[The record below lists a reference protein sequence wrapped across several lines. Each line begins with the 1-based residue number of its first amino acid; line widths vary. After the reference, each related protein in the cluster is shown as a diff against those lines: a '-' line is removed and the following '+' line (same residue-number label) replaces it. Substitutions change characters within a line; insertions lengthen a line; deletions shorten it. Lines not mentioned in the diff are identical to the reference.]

1 VAAAVL
7 LGTGVAAAATSIP
20 GANGQ
25 IQGCY
30 NLATGVLRVVSDP
43 TQCLTSSNP
52 LVVKNPALLET
63 PLAWSQAGPQ
73 GPVGPAGAPGSP
85 GAPGASVVATP
96 LQVGDTHC
104 PTGGTQFSVGNGPAS
119 YACNGSAADVSA
131 LQTQV
136 ANLQAT
142 VTALDARVSA
152 LATTSGPTIT
162 GFTAGS
168 AFVTD
173 GGRTSLSATFSGTGA
188 TGVVDHNVGPIT
200 SGSPISIT
208 PPVDVATTYTLT
220 VTDSGG
226 QTATAR
232 VTVTTVPPP
241 LIQSFVASP
250 SSISLLAGQ
259 GAGLTATFSN
269 GTGVI
274 QGIGPVTSGQA
285 IAVQPTTTTT
295 YVLVVTNAAGT
306 TAVSQTTVTVTL

>member
-1 VAAAVL
+1 VAAVL

-30 NLATGVLRVVSDP
+30 NLATGILRVVSDP
-43 TQCLTSSNP
+43 TQCLTGSNP

-63 PLAWSQAGPQ
+63 PLAWNQAGPPGAAGPAGPQ
-73 GPVGPAGAPGSP
+73 GSP
-85 GAPGASVVATP
+85 GLPGASVVATP
-96 LQVGDTHC
+96 LQVGDAHC
-104 PTGGTQFSVGNGPAS
+104 PTGGTQFSVGNGPAT

-152 LATTSGPTIT
+152 LTTTSGPTIT
-162 GFTAGS
+162 SFTAGP

-173 GGRTSLSATFSGTGA
+173 GGRSALSATFSGTGA
-188 TGVVDHNVGPIT
+188 TGVIDHNVGPIT
-200 SGSPISIT
+200 SGSPIFIT
-208 PPVDVATTYTLT
+208 PPADAATTYTLT

-226 QTATAR
+226 HTATAV
-232 VTVTTVPPP
+232 VTVTAVPPP
-241 LIQSFVASP
+241 LIQSFVATP
-250 SSISLLAGQ
+250 PSISVVAGQ
-259 GAGLTATFSN
+259 RATLIPTFSN

-274 QGIGPVTSGQA
+274 QGIGPVTSGEL
-285 IAVQPTTTTT
+285 IVVQPTTTTT
-295 YVLVVTNAAGT
+295 YVLVVTNPAGT
-306 TAVSQTTVTVTL
+306 TFVGQTTVTVTL